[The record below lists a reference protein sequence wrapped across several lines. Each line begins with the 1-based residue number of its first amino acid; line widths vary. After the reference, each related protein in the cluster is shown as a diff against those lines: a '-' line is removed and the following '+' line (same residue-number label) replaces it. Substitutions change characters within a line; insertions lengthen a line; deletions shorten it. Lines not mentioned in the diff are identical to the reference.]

1 MGSAGSLLAMN
12 RRPGARPGPWI
23 AGVAFAGVV
32 AGHSLAYLAALPGG
46 VQRDNYLVQTGHS
59 YWHNALVV
67 ALLLEVV
74 GLGVVALRSFRA
86 GVRGMLPIRFGGRQ
100 LAIRLALIQV
110 GAFCALEAGE
120 RLVSGTGVSGMFA
133 HHLFVLGIAIQLLVA
148 VAGALLLRWLA
159 RTAQAL
165 GSALRGRQASRAGSG
180 CSLPDGLPVPARR
193 FLCDASR
200 GRAPPVPAGI

>member
-1 MGSAGSLLAMN
+1 M
-12 RRPGARPGPWI
+12 

-32 AGHSLAYLAALPGG
+32 AGHSLAYFAALPAG
-46 VQRDNYLVQTGHS
+46 VQRDTYLAQTGHS

-67 ALLLEVV
+67 ALVLEVL
-74 GLGVVALRSFRA
+74 GLAVVALRSFRA
-86 GVRGMLPIRFGGRQ
+86 GLRGTLPISLGARQ

-110 GAFCALEAGE
+110 GAFTALEAGE
-120 RLVSGTGVSGMFA
+120 RVASGAGVSGMFA

-159 RTAQAL
+159 RAAEAL
-165 GSALRGRQASRAGSG
+165 GSALRGRRPSRGGSRRT
-180 CSLPDGLPVPARR
+180 LLEGLPVRALR